1 MSRSLHTLLAA
12 LRDGSPPRA
21 QLYDLSNL
29 EQEEMV
35 EVRAAWFGLPVET
48 RQRTI
53 ATLAEIAEDDFE
65 VNFGEVFRMALD
77 DPDATV
83 RQVAVDGLWEEED
96 IRLIPLLVARLR
108 EDPAPEVRAAAAT
121 GLGRF
126 VLMGELG
133 KIRPQPYRQAY
144 QELIAA
150 HTGDEQTEVR
160 RRALES
166 LAYSGK
172 REVAA
177 LIRTAYQ
184 HPEEKMRISAVF
196 AMGRSADE
204 RWASCVLEQLSSA
217 NPEMRYEAARAC
229 GELDMEEA
237 IPRLVRL
244 VNDADPEV
252 REATIWSLGQI
263 GGDEARRVLSLC
275 AQVEDEAMRQAAREA
290 LRELEFLH
298 GDLGELLFPFD
309 FDFEEE
315 EEEGDFDE
323 GEGLL

>member
-1 MSRSLHTLLAA
+1 MRRSLQSLLTTL
-12 LRDGSPPRA
+12 RGGSLPRA
-21 QLYDLSNL
+21 RLYDLSNL
-29 EQEEMV
+29 EEEEMA
-35 EVRAAWFGLPVET
+35 EVRAVWFDLPLET

-53 ATLAEIAEDDFE
+53 AALAEIAEDDFE
-65 VNFGEVFRMALD
+65 VNFGEVFRMALE

-83 RQVAVDGLWEEED
+83 RQVAVDGLWEEDD
-96 IRLIPLLVARLR
+96 IRMIPLLLARLR
-108 EDPAPEVRAAAAT
+108 EDPATEVRAAAAI

-144 QELIAA
+144 QGLLTA
-150 HTGDEQTEVR
+150 HTSDEQTEVR

-177 LIRTAYQ
+177 LIRAAYQ
-184 HPEEKMRISAVF
+184 HPDEKMRVSAIF

-204 RWASCVLEQLSSA
+204 RWASCVLEQLSA
-217 NPEMRYEAARAC
+217 TNPEMRYEAARAC
-229 GELDMEEA
+229 GELAIEEA

-244 VNDADPEV
+244 VNDTDPEV

-263 GGDEARRVLSLC
+263 GGDEARRVLRLC

-298 GDLGELLFPFD
+298 GDLGGLLLPFD
-309 FDFEEE
+309 FDEEE
-315 EEEGDFDE
+315 EEEEDFEDE
-323 GEGLL
+323 DLL